1 MNPVQLYDN
10 VEEEHQMDNGS
21 LAFYSMF
28 ESSSPPSNVEAPHWS
43 QCPNVLQAVELN
55 YRGMSR
61 KPTCDLETQSWSQ
74 WMPYFGDSELDTN
87 GSSQSTSSLNADAPE
102 FVPQKDQTQ
111 IPRQVKDSICEA
123 EVLAGWGTTPY
134 VVHDDTFYSEHNYPL
149 VRTVHTS
156 TQFVPDVHV
165 LFRVESTRPFMF
177 QLSECTIT
185 SELAGDASN
194 ASIGNLHTVC
204 FPYGLPLFE
213 VLDTM
218 VWCTPIDT
226 NDTQEMPEFF
236 VVGEYLDLKVACHAL
251 PQTTQVPC
259 AQTNHSML
267 WMHKGKVYD
276 THPTPCPITASSNS
290 QEEEEEEDDDNS
302 FTKIANMDVK
312 TFLSLPLELREIGE
326 EFITK
331 PQSEFAQGVHDSVQS
346 IADQVRALQD
356 WERESSMIGYDDHKT
371 VLQKFYD
378 IYQPIMN
385 DLQYIRA
392 KFETNV

>member
-1 MNPVQLYDN
+1 
-10 VEEEHQMDNGS
+10 MDNGS

-28 ESSSPPSNVEAPHWS
+28 DWSSSPPSNAEAPHWS
-43 QCPNVLQAVELN
+43 QCPNVLQAIELN
-55 YRGMSR
+55 YGGMSQ
-61 KPTCDLETQSWSQ
+61 KNNTYNLETQSWSQ
-74 WMPYFGDSELDTN
+74 WVPYFGDLELDTN
-87 GSSQSTSSLNADAPE
+87 ESSRSTSSLNADAPE

-149 VRTVHTS
+149 VRTVHTA

-218 VWCTPIDT
+218 VWCTSIDT

-236 VVGEYLDLKVACHAL
+236 VVGECLDLKVARHAL
-251 PQTTQVPC
+251 PQTTRVPC
-259 AQTNHSML
+259 AQASHSML
-267 WMHKGKVYD
+267 WMHRGKVYD
-276 THPTPCPITASSNS
+276 THLTPCPTLASSNS
-290 QEEEEEEDDDNS
+290 EEEDDDGDI
-302 FTKIANMDVK
+302 FTTIANMDVK
-312 TFLSLPLELREIGE
+312 TFLSLPRELRKIGE

-331 PQSEFAQGVHDSVQS
+331 PQSEFAQVINDSVRS
-346 IADQVRALQD
+346 IVGQVQALQD
-356 WERESSMIGYDDHKT
+356 WERAASMTGYDDHKT
-371 VLQKFYD
+371 GLQKFYD

-385 DLQYIRA
+385 NLQYIRT
-392 KFETNV
+392 KFERNV